1 MEGRNVLVEIVDENG
16 ERKRRRVGFYSSRG
30 RVYMGEDGVGGGT
43 FFLGVYDSI
52 LPNLLFE

>member
-1 MEGRNVLVEIVDENG
+1 MFLWKLLDENG

-30 RVYMGEDGVGGGT
+30 RVYMGDDSVGGGT